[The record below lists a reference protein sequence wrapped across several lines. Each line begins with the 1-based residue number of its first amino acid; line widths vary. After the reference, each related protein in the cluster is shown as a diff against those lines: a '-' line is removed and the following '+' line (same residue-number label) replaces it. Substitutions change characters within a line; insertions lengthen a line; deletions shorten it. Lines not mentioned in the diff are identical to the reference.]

1 MTSAPTPTGRR
12 WLGSLL
18 TVLVTAGIAGP
29 IGALVGGHSH
39 ATLEQASAREQYVCP
54 MHPGVVREHPGA
66 CPICGMTLVKAQA
79 ADSGQRKPLFYRSPM
94 NAAQT
99 SPVPTRDSMG
109 MDYLPVFED
118 DAATSVQVEG
128 RAAVTIDASK
138 QQLIG
143 LRTAT
148 VDRGPIGAS
157 LRLAARVSVDET
169 RVRKVNVK
177 VPGYVEHVFLDFVG
191 KPIRKGQPLFS
202 LYSPELL
209 ATENEL
215 LMALKGDASLVA
227 AARRKLELWDVPEGE
242 LQRLEKEG
250 VAAKAITFVSPA
262 TGVVTK
268 KELVEGARLE
278 AGAMPYEVVDLSTVW
293 VLAEVYET
301 DLRFVEPGLPATL
314 HLTAWPDRTYTGK
327 VLFIDPVLD
336 PRTRT
341 ARVRLDFANPRGEL
355 RPELFGEVT
364 LERPARDVLRVPTDA
379 LVQTGER
386 DVVFV
391 ARGDGRFEP
400 HLVQTGEAGRDFTEV
415 REGLHEGEAVVTRAS
430 FLVDSESSMRAS
442 LARLAPDASSA
453 APMPAGHEGM
463 K

>member
-1 MTSAPTPTGRR
+1 MTSSETRTGRGR
-12 WLGSLL
+12 FL
-18 TVLVTAGIAGP
+18 TVLVTAAIAGP
-29 IGALVGGHSH
+29 IGALVGARSHS
-39 ATLEQASAREQYVCP
+39 TLERPDVAEKYVCP
-54 MHPGVVREHPGA
+54 MHPAVVQDHPGT
-66 CPICGMTLVKAQA
+66 CPICGMKLVKAQA
-79 ADSGQRKPLFYRSPM
+79 ADSGKRKPVFYRSPM

-99 SPVPTRDSMG
+99 SPVPTTDSMG
-109 MDYLPVFED
+109 MAYLPVFDD
-118 DAATSVQVEG
+118 DAVSAAQVEG
-128 RAAVTIDASK
+128 HASVSIDASQ

-148 VDRGPIGAS
+148 VDRGPIGGA
-157 LRLAARVSVDET
+157 LRTAARVSVDET

-215 LMALKGDASLVA
+215 LMALRGDPSLVA
-227 AARRKLELWDVPEGE
+227 AARRKLELWDVPELE

-262 TGVVTK
+262 SGVVTK
-268 KELVEGARLE
+268 KDLVEGARLE

-293 VLAEVYET
+293 VLADVYET
-301 DLRFVEPGLPATL
+301 DLRFVEPGMLATL

-336 PRTRT
+336 PKTRT
-341 ARVRLDFANPRGEL
+341 VRVRLDFANPKGEL

-364 LERPARDVLRVPTDA
+364 LERPAREVVRVPTDA

-386 DVVFV
+386 EVVFV
-391 ARGDGRFEP
+391 ARGEGRFEP

-415 REGLHEGEAVVTRAS
+415 RGGLVEGEAVVTRAS
-430 FLVDSESSMRAS
+430 FLVDSESSLRAS
-442 LARLAPDASSA
+442 LARLAPAPTSDAA
-453 APMPAGHEGM
+453 RPAGPESV